1 MSKAEVSVE
10 KTTNALK
17 FASMASTMSWITWV
31 PRLPDIKDHLNLSLE
46 TLGTIL
52 MIAGL
57 TMSIASKPT
66 AYLIQHFT
74 SKRTILMGI
83 AISISGNALIGY
95 APNGVILTIGLM
107 VASFGVGLVNT
118 GNQTQINNVSVL
130 SGHNKRHSLAAFAP
144 IGSLLS
150 MILGITFLN
159 ILETP
164 QYLLMIQIITG
175 SVLLLV
181 NPRMRH
187 SDQGTPDK
195 GEAKVKMPW
204 FGKRIGIFWMA
215 LAALYATTLAEF
227 SVADWSGIL
236 ARDEFKIGEPWFL
249 LVAVS
254 FQLGL
259 MSSRFLADRF
269 NAKFGVARNV
279 VVGTLTGSAIWGIV
293 IFLAADIGKT
303 NSELALAVACF
314 GFYCAGWGIGPN
326 WGVLLAA
333 ATVPG
338 FPPPVAL
345 ARVFGLLGLVFSFG
359 PGVVGWLAE
368 SVGLTNAMFLPVI
381 CLALVGVLVPKIV
394 AVDHAA
400 RAELGGGN

>member
-1 MSKAEVSVE
+1 MRITEVSVE
-10 KTTNALK
+10 KTVFALK
-17 FASMASTMSWITWV
+17 FASLASTMSWITWV

-52 MIAGL
+52 MVAGL
-57 TMSIASKPT
+57 TSSFTAKAIAT
-66 AYLIQHFT
+66 LIQRLT
-74 SKRTILMGI
+74 SKRTILLGI
-83 AISISGNALIGY
+83 GITIIGNLVIGFAGNA
-95 APNGVILTIGLM
+95 VILTTGMM

-130 SGHNKRHSLAAFAP
+130 SGKNHRHSLAAFAP

-150 MILGITFLN
+150 MILGIALLTVLS
-159 ILETP
+159 TP
-164 QYLLMIQIITG
+164 VYLMTIQAITG
-175 SVLLLV
+175 SLLLWA
-181 NPRMRH
+181 NPKMQTK
-187 SDQGTPDK
+187 DQGTPDK

-204 FGKRIGIFWMA
+204 FGKKIGVFWMA

-236 ARDEFKIGEPWFL
+236 ARDEFNIKAPWFL
-249 LVAVS
+249 LVAVA

-259 MSSRFLADRF
+259 MSSRFLADKF
-269 NAKFGVARNV
+269 NAKFGVTRNV
-279 VVGTLTGSAIWGIV
+279 VVGTLSGSTLWAIS
-293 IFLAADIGKT
+293 IFVAAGLSET
-303 NSELALAVACF
+303 NPTLSLIVACI
-314 GFYCAGWGIGPN
+314 GFYFAGWGIGPN

-345 ARVFGLLGLVFSFG
+345 ARVFSLLGLVFSFG

-368 SVGLTNAMFLPVI
+368 AVGLTNAMFLPVA

-394 AVDHAA
+394 ARSSGSQVSK
-400 RAELGGGN
+400 